1 MIAAASFAAQYQ
13 RALQAE
19 SRAVDPAQAAVAQRL
34 ADLADCLADPD
45 PVRRLRMRLRSLLH
59 LWRGVRYEQ
68 CCRGVYLWGSVGR
81 GKTWLMDLFQQ
92 QVPHSRRLHF
102 QHLMRDVHARLA
114 RLQRRTRP
122 LDLVAAQL
130 AAEARVWCV
139 DEFEVQDIGDAMIL
153 HGLLVALLGRGVVVV
168 MTSNTPPARLYAGGL
183 QRERFLPAIALLE
196 RQLDVVELGAG
207 PDYRLQQLQ
216 SAAMYLPSED
226 AATPARMQQL
236 FERLAGARGMDRAE
250 IMMIEDRPIPARGHA
265 GGLAWFDFAA
275 LCEGPRA
282 AADYIAIARQ
292 IHTVFLSDVPRF
304 DGRND
309 DAARRFIALIDELYD
324 RRVRL
329 VISAA
334 AEPTALYSG
343 ERLRGAFERTASRL
357 IEMRSAAYLVGTPVP
372 AGNAR

>member
-1 MIAAASFAAQYQ
+1 LTAAASFLARYQ
-13 RALQAE
+13 RVLLAE
-19 SRAVDPAQAAVAQRL
+19 SRAPDAAQAVVAQRL
-34 ADLADCLADPD
+34 ADLAGCLADPD
-45 PVRRLRMRLRSLLH
+45 PVRRLRMKLRGMLH

-92 QVPHSRRLHF
+92 AVPDSRRLHF
-102 QHLMRDVHARLA
+102 QHLMREVHGRLA
-114 RLQRRTRP
+114 RLQRRARP
-122 LDLVAAQL
+122 LDLLAAQF
-130 AAEARVWCV
+130 AAESRVWCV

-153 HGLLVALLGRGVVVV
+153 HGLLGALLERGVVLV
-168 MTSNTPPARLYAGGL
+168 MTSNTPPSRLYAGGL

-196 RQLDVVELGAG
+196 RQLDVVELEAG
-207 PDYRLQQLQ
+207 PDYRLRQLQ
-216 SAAMYLPSED
+216 SAATYLPSAD
-226 AATPARMQQL
+226 TATPVRMQQL
-236 FERLAGARGMDRAE
+236 FARLAGAAGIDTTPV
-250 IMMIEDRPIPARGHA
+250 MMIEERPIATRGHA
-265 GGLAWFDFAA
+265 GGLAWFDFSV

-292 IHTVFLSDVPRF
+292 IHTVFLSDVPLF

-329 VISAA
+329 VLSAA
-334 AEPTALYSG
+334 AEPAALYRG

-357 IEMRSAAYLVGTPVP
+357 MEMRGAAYLSDAAVTDK
-372 AGNAR
+372 R

>member
-1 MIAAASFAAQYQ
+1 MIAAESFTARYQ

-19 SRAVDPAQAAVAQRL
+19 SRSADAAQAAVALRL
-34 ADLADCLADPD
+34 AELADCLAASDPL
-45 PVRRLRMRLRSLLH
+45 RRLRMKLRSLLH
-59 LWRGVRYEQ
+59 LWRGARYEQ
-68 CCRGVYLWGSVGR
+68 CCRGVYLWGPVGR
-81 GKTWLMDLFQQ
+81 GKTWLMDLFQR

-102 QHLMRDVHARLA
+102 QHLMREVHARLA
-114 RLQRRTRP
+114 RLRRRERP
-122 LDLVAAQL
+122 LDLLAAQL

-153 HGLLVALLGRGVVVV
+153 HGLITALLERGVVLV
-168 MTSNTPPARLYAGGL
+168 MTSNTPPSRLYAGGL

-207 PDYRLQQLQ
+207 PDYRLRQLQ
-216 SAAMYLPSED
+216 HTSTYLPSGD
-226 AATPARMQQL
+226 AGTPARMQEL
-236 FERLAGARGMDRAE
+236 FTQLAGARGFDATPE
-250 IMMIEDRPIPARGHA
+250 LLIEGRSIATRGHA

-292 IHTVFLSDVPRF
+292 FHTLFLADVPLF

-329 VISAA
+329 VLSAA
-334 AEPTALYSG
+334 AEPTHLYRG
-343 ERLRGAFERTASRL
+343 ERLRGPFERTASRL
-357 IEMRSAAYLVGTPVP
+357 LEMRSAAYLGAAT
-372 AGNAR
+372 ADR